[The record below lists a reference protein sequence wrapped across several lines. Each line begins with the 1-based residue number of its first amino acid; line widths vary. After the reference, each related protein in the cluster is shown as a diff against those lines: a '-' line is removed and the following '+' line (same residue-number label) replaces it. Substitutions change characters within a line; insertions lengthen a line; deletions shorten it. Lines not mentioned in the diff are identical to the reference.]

1 MKNLLKLTLSALIS
15 LVITIPACAYPDVTA
30 DHWAAKQI
38 KDLTEKELLLVILT
52 EVFSLMITLHVQ
64 NLHQWQ

>member
-38 KDLTEKELLLVILT
+38 KDLTEKGVIVRS
-52 EVFSLMITLHVQ
+52 EDRRVGKECRSRWSPYH
-64 NLHQWQ
+64 